1 MFITLLY
8 ASAFLFFIADRKIKR
23 SYLAGIAVTLIA
35 SWPFSF
41 ETLYYGY
48 QIRKYISGFIP
59 DFDYQKRNFPTLIF
73 TVLVALIFTGIL
85 MLMARLWSR
94 DLYRIPKDEIKSRKM
109 AKRIFIA
116 ASVISGVVALYL
128 FNFKIIR
135 DAVAD
140 IPESGYFLS
149 IFDRIGINFL
159 FLKPVYYLGARE
171 EIMLAMRISN
181 TVYVALLFMLS
192 ILCLILINTKKVK
205 YKDLKVLTGS
215 KGSRVP
221 AVAMTFSLSGLFTFF
236 TMVQRG
242 YLTWS
247 SEYRLAQFCAPFYY
261 SMFYGSYNA
270 SDKFFYHQ
278 IQFGFCMFVRGVIAA
293 GIVVLLISLIYMIV
307 RKLIR
312 KNLFSFIFSILLIL
326 ASSECILWMMAKI
339 EKFHS
344 IK

>member
-23 SYLAGIAVTLIA
+23 SYLAGIAVTMIA

-41 ETLYYGY
+41 KTLYYGY

-59 DFDYQKRNFPTLIF
+59 DFDNMKRNFPTLIF
-73 TVLVALIFTGIL
+73 TVLVTLVFTGIL

-94 DLYRIPKDEIKSRKM
+94 DLFRIPNDEIKSRKM
-109 AKRIFIA
+109 AKRIFVA
-116 ASVISGVVALYL
+116 ASVISGVIALYL
-128 FNFKIIR
+128 FNYKIIR

-140 IPESGYFLS
+140 IPESGYFLVL
-149 IFDRIGINFL
+149 FDRIGINFL
-159 FLKPVYYLGARE
+159 FIKPVHYMGARE
-171 EIMLAMRISN
+171 ELMPAIRIGN

-205 YKDLKVLTGS
+205 YKELKVLTGS

-221 AVAMTFSLSGLFTFF
+221 AVAMTFSLSGIFTFL
-236 TMVQRG
+236 TMVQSG
-242 YLTWS
+242 YFTWS
-247 SEYRLAQFCAPFYY
+247 SEYRLAQFCVAFYY
-261 SMFYGSYNA
+261 SKFYGSYNI
-270 SDKFFYHQ
+270 SDRVFYHQ
-278 IQFGFCMFVRGVIAA
+278 IQFGSCMFVRGVIAA
-293 GIVVLLISLIYMIV
+293 GIVLLLINLIYMAI

-326 ASSECILWMMAKI
+326 ASSECILWMIAEI
-339 EKFHS
+339 ERFHS
-344 IK
+344 IR